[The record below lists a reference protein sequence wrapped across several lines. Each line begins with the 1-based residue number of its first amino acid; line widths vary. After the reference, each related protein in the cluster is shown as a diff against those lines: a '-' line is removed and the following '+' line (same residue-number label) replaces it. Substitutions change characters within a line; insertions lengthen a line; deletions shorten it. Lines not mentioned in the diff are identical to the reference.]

1 MGLIKRL
8 SEYIDSL
15 PRLAKALLV
24 TVLETAGLTLWLVT
38 YVPPPYVDP
47 VVSTIIVFVFLF
59 PEHYLAIG
67 R

>member
-1 MGLIKRL
+1 MLRRVLDWI
-8 SEYIDSL
+8 ENL

-38 YVPPPYVDP
+38 YIPPPYVDP
-47 VVSTIIVFVFLF
+47 VVSTIIVFLFLF

>member
-1 MGLIKRL
+1 MGLINRAI
-8 SEYIDSL
+8 SFIDGL
-15 PRLAKALLV
+15 PRLAKAILV

-38 YVPPPYVDP
+38 YIPPPYVDP